1 MFTELMAQ
9 SGANVSAESGW
20 DLETFLNNTTE
31 YGQVIGGSILSLMGM
46 IGVVWGGVLLVK
58 KLLSEQS
65 RDNWVR
71 IAALILVGGAMLF
84 GGITLILR
92 FARGGSDTIENF
104 GNGGGVALMDFVTQ
118 LSSVSG
124 TGLF

>member
-9 SGANVSAESGW
+9 SGANVSTESGW
-20 DLETFLNNTTE
+20 DLETFLNNATE
-31 YGQVIGGSILSLMGM
+31 YGQVIGGSILSFMGM

-104 GNGGGVALMDFVTQ
+104 GNGGGVALMDFATQ